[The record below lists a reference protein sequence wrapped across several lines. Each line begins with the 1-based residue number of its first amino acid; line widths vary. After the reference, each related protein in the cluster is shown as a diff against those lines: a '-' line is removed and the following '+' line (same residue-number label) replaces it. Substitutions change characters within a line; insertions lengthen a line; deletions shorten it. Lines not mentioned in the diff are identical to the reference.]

1 MKKLASVFVIGIL
14 LFLNQAVGIDAH
26 TTVSQ
31 EKNSVGEKRVPAHY
45 KDLND
50 VKELPKTLPPEK
62 FKDLE
67 TKAAYKIAQE
77 NPTLLLQLPCYC
89 YCDDGI
95 NHKSL
100 LSCYIDEHAAHCD
113 ICMKEAID
121 ADRLQKEE
129 KLSAAQIR
137 ERLIRG
143 NGNLA
148 LAESS
153 AAHGNHLAGHEGKE
167 SASLNAAPAFALKDL
182 RGKTVKGLQI
192 LGVTY
197 EPEKATTVKRIAQK
211 FRINYPLLFGT
222 EELSKQYNVL
232 EVLPVTIVVDREG
245 KIQSQILGMIDSK
258 DVEEKIAPLLNE
270 K

>member
-14 LFLNQAVGIDAH
+14 LLLNQAVGIDAH

-182 RGKTVKGLQI
+182 RGKTVK
-192 LGVTY
+192 
-197 EPEKATTVKRIAQK
+197 
-211 FRINYPLLFGT
+211 
-222 EELSKQYNVL
+222 L
-232 EVLPVTIVVDREG
+232 EAYKG
-245 KIQSQILGMIDSK
+245 KIVLINFWATWC
-258 DVEEKIAPLLNE
+258 APCQKEMPELVTMM
-270 K
+270 